1 MLVLAEKLGSTPDLR
16 HRLRQLRWFRKAF
29 HDHAAHVSA
38 AFGLRFEIDDVKLA
52 RAFFNWLEAIENKRG
67 YARVDLADFIVFSA
81 GLVLRELFREHP
93 AKALAPDTRSA
104 DATMPGNTSEIAHF
118 WPEGF
123 LYANFCV
130 CGLAAVHEQEFG
142 RKKELS
148 SYASDLR
155 FWWSFREN
163 VAEFPANAIPF
174 LDRIAGQEPNWTM
187 PEALTERAA
196 IRNALAGAPIGS
208 VGRLGAEQ
216 D

>member
-1 MLVLAEKLGSTPDLR
+1 
-16 HRLRQLRWFRKAF
+16 
-29 HDHAAHVSA
+29 
-38 AFGLRFEIDDVKLA
+38 
-52 RAFFNWLEAIENKRG
+52 
-67 YARVDLADFIVFSA
+67 VFSA

-93 AKALAPDTRSA
+93 ATALASAPAAA
-104 DATMPGNTSEIAHF
+104 DAAIPGNTSEIARF

-148 SYASDLR
+148 TYANDLR

-196 IRNALAGAPIGS
+196 IRNALAGVPVHTVQRVA
-208 VGRLGAEQ
+208 AESE
-216 D
+216 